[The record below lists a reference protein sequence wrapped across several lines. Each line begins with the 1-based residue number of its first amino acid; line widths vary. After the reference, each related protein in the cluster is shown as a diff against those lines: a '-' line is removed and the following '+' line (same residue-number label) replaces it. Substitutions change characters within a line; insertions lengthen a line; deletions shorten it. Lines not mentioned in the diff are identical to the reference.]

1 YSNVSSQSFTEY
13 YKELMDKQLI
23 REDADKKGRKF
34 ITLTDRGFSF
44 LEKYG
49 AILGFIEEFEL

>member
-1 YSNVSSQSFTEY
+1 
-13 YKELMDKQLI
+13 MDKQLI